1 MDDFEACANRLKKYL
16 DDLKEFEGSDLSGK
30 KDYYA
35 ASMLAFSAINES
47 LRAAELLM
55 AEEAMPAPATYR
67 EMMDVLAGKQAI
79 SAHLAG
85 RMKLLVTTRNMIA
98 HEYGEIMPKDVS
110 GFISKSG
117 TLREFLAALMRRRE
131 GKRQKRN
138 GKNGKK

>member
-55 AEEAMPAPATYR
+55 SEEEMPAPATYR
-67 EMMDVLAGKQAI
+67 EMMEVLRSKGVI
-79 SAHLAG
+79 SAHLAN
-85 RMKLLVTTRNMIA
+85 RMKLLVTTRNMLA

-110 GFISKSG
+110 TVISSAG
-117 TLREFLAALMRRRE
+117 TLRDFLSALMKRRE
-131 GKRQKRN
+131 ARKK
-138 GKNGKK
+138 KNGKKQ

>member
-55 AEEAMPAPATYR
+55 AEEAMSAPATYR
-67 EMMDVLAGKQAI
+67 EMMDVLAGKNAI

-98 HEYGEIMPKDVS
+98 HEYGEIMPKDVA
-110 GFISKSG
+110 GFIAKSG
-117 TLREFLAALMRRRE
+117 TLREFLAALIRRRDARK
-131 GKRQKRN
+131 GK
-138 GKNGKK
+138 KNGKK

>member
-16 DDLKEFEGSDLSGK
+16 DDLREFEGSDLSGK

-67 EMMDVLAGKQAI
+67 EMMGILAGKQAI

-117 TLREFLAALMRRRE
+117 TLREFIAALMRRRE
-131 GKRQKRN
+131 GRKQRKNGRN
-138 GKNGKK
+138 GKK

>member
-1 MDDFEACANRLKKYL
+1 
-16 DDLKEFEGSDLSGK
+16 LSGK

-55 AEEAMPAPATYR
+55 AEEAMSAPATYR
-67 EMMDVLAGKQAI
+67 EMMDVLAGKKAI
-79 SAHLAG
+79 GAHLAG

-110 GFISKSG
+110 DFIAKAG
-117 TLREFLAALMRRRE
+117 TLREFLSALIRRRE
-131 GKRQKRN
+131 ARAPKRN
-138 GKNGKK
+138 GKK